1 MKRLIP
7 FLICVMSAL
16 SCNPDV
22 FIEPFEIEFSGT
34 EFEVPFTGG
43 TIDIEASHGDW
54 TVQKIRLWGDSE
66 RPMFNKEEIR
76 YVSDFKSFELTR
88 PTPSGLRFTLHE
100 SVDSNPSELQ
110 IYIGNEYEYRIITIN
125 IGPCSGYSF
134 DRIEYGTPVV
144 LSEEDAYEQIW
155 GLTTENKKGNDF
167 EWEFPVFYSAF
178 CRTFSFPDTSVRT
191 EDMPRVYRY
200 KTLMKYVGEA
210 FDVPLPDPLLS
221 DGALTFSGET
231 MEFSYVQTSR
241 QMVYDEIKTTLTLA
255 PGINNVNMY
264 WGYLEYEVPYTMW
277 FSHPGEGRDL
287 SFEGK
292 FVSKAFNGKWKVDLW

>member
-1 MKRLIP
+1 MKRLVP

-167 EWEFPVFYSAF
+167 INYYNSKLYAEKLDLREEIEKLSENEKRLIKARYYEDLTQTETSKKLGISQVQVSRNENKILKKL
-178 CRTFSFPDTSVRT
+178 RTN
-191 EDMPRVYRY
+191 
-200 KTLMKYVGEA
+200 L
-210 FDVPLPDPLLS
+210 
-221 DGALTFSGET
+221 
-231 MEFSYVQTSR
+231 
-241 QMVYDEIKTTLTLA
+241 
-255 PGINNVNMY
+255 
-264 WGYLEYEVPYTMW
+264 
-277 FSHPGEGRDL
+277 
-287 SFEGK
+287 
-292 FVSKAFNGKWKVDLW
+292 